1 MDRLAH
7 NEVYSKMRVMDINAR
22 VRFMRAETIVPV
34 NEIIATRRSPR
45 SYDESAVIT
54 DQDLLGILEAA
65 RWAPSAFN
73 GQPWRFIVGK
83 RGDELFKQIMSSL
96 GQFNQS
102 WAQRSSALVLV
113 AAKTLKSDG
122 SINADYQFDCGLAVG
137 QLVIETHHRGL
148 IAHQMTGFDKAIAQ
162 EVLSIPAEL
171 VPVVVIAI
179 GKQDA
184 PEKLSGSLLERE
196 QAKRERLPLKEIV
209 IKGLPA

>member
-1 MDRLAH
+1 MRLEPNVVRVH
-7 NEVYSKMRVMDINAR
+7 N
-22 VRFMRAETIVPV
+22 MRAETVVPV

-45 SYDESAVIT
+45 SFDVSAEIS

-73 GQPWRFIVGK
+73 GQPWRFFVGK
-83 RGDELFKQIMSSL
+83 RGDELFNQIMASL
-96 GQFNQS
+96 VPFNQS
-102 WAQRSSALVLV
+102 WAERSSALILV
-113 AAKTLKSDG
+113 AAKTVKGDG
-122 SINADYQFDCGLAVG
+122 SINPDYQFDCGLAVG

-148 IAHQMTGFDKAIAQ
+148 IAHQMTGFDKAVAQ
-162 EVLSIPAEL
+162 AELSVPAEL

-184 PEKLSGSLLERE
+184 PEKLSGPLLERE
-196 QAKRERLPLKEIV
+196 QAKRERLPLTEIV

>member
-1 MDRLAH
+1 MRLQPNVVRVH
-7 NEVYSKMRVMDINAR
+7 N
-22 VRFMRAETIVPV
+22 MRAETVVPV

-45 SYDESAVIT
+45 SFDVSAEIS

-73 GQPWRFIVGK
+73 GQPWRFFVGK
-83 RGDELFKQIMSSL
+83 RGDELFNQIMASL
-96 GQFNQS
+96 VPFNQS
-102 WAQRSSALVLV
+102 WAERSSALILV
-113 AAKTLKSDG
+113 AAKTVKGDG
-122 SINADYQFDCGLAVG
+122 SINPDYQFDCGLAVG

-148 IAHQMTGFDKAIAQ
+148 IAHQMTGFDKAVAQ
-162 EVLSIPAEL
+162 AELSVPAEL

-184 PEKLSGSLLERE
+184 PEKLSGPLLERE
-196 QAKRERLPLKEIV
+196 QAKRERLPLTEIV